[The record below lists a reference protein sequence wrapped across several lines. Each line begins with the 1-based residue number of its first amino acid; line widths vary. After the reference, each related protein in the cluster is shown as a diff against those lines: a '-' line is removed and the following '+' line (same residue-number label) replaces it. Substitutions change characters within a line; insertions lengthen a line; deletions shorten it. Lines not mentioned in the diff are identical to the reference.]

1 VASISPKPASA
12 KRTLSLKRR
21 PPIPPPPPVPL
32 PVAPAPLDAEHFF
45 TIWRYPDGIR
55 PKQRHSTLASATA
68 ERERLIAANPG
79 KEFRIFDCRQVPV

>member
-1 VASISPKPASA
+1 MQSITPKPASA
-12 KRTLSLKRR
+12 KRTLTLKRR

-32 PVAPAPLDAEHFF
+32 PVAPAPLDAYHFF

-68 ERERLIAANPG
+68 ERDRLVEANPG
-79 KEFRIFDCRQVPV
+79 KAFRIFECQQVPV